1 LTNVPSRNE
10 PCPCGSALKY
20 KRCCLERFDA
30 AARELR
36 ERDAVL
42 EDVIAWVRDEHRQT
56 LRDAGRETT
65 LIRLL
70 RGRRGRN
77 MSLVWA
83 LTDFM
88 PADGGPPLM
97 ARYAA
102 RPDLSPSAR
111 TLAYGL
117 ARTRLEVYRVQS
129 TVGDIWL
136 EIEPLVGGPSL
147 RISCQEEPERP
158 EVGDILV
165 ARVVTTTAIPTL
177 WGLCERFAAD
187 GERRWLARLAALP
200 TDPAQAALTVL
211 GFHPDD
217 AAEPPPDGLEL
228 HAHTWSI
235 DDDEVVLEEL
245 EHQDAWQCIGQAIPS
260 GWAFSRLQS
269 ADSGGRD
276 LGGRHEHDDEIEV
289 ARLVV
294 GEHEMILVSADRGTV
309 LEIAAEVEQSL
320 EGLIAPRS
328 DALAA

>member
-1 LTNVPSRNE
+1 LANVPSRNE

-36 ERDAVL
+36 ERDAML
-42 EDVIAWVRDEHRQT
+42 EDLIAWVRDEHQQT
-56 LRDAGRETT
+56 LQDAGRETT

-88 PADGGPPLM
+88 PADDGPPLI

-102 RPDLSPSAR
+102 RGDLSPSAR
-111 TLAYGL
+111 ALAWGL
-117 ARTRLEVYRVQS
+117 AQARLDVFRVRS
-129 TVGDIWL
+129 TVGSIWL

-147 RISCQEEPERP
+147 RISCQDEPERP

-165 ARVVTTTAIPTL
+165 ARVVTATAIPTL

-187 GERRWLARLAALP
+187 GEQRWLAQLAALP

-217 AAEPPPDGLEL
+217 AAEPLPDGLEL

-235 DDDEVVLEEL
+235 DDDEVVLEEI

-269 ADSGGRD
+269 EGSGARD
-276 LGGRHEHDDEIEV
+276 LGGRREHDDEIEV
-289 ARLVV
+289 ARLIV
-294 GEHEMILVSADRGTV
+294 GEHEMTLVSADRGIL
-309 LEIAAEVEQSL
+309 LEIVADVEHSL
-320 EGLIAPRS
+320 GGLIAPAS